1 MKPPSDPVILLSWVN
16 TELRD
21 KYPSLSDLCE
31 EEGLDESALREKFA
45 SVGYTYDEKLNKFI

>member
-31 EEGLDESALREKFA
+31 EAGLDESALREKLA

>member
-31 EEGLDESALREKFA
+31 EEGLDENALREKLA
-45 SVGYTYDEKLNKFI
+45 SVGYTYDEKPNKFI

>member
-31 EEGLDESALREKFA
+31 EEGLDESALCEKLA